1 MMLRLN
7 LILSSMTFIII
18 IIFFF
23 IYYLLSRLMP
33 INYAYN
39 GGFYKFLL
47 TDTTL
52 CDKVCQ

>member
-1 MMLRLN
+1 MLKLN

-18 IIFFF
+18 IIIF

-39 GGFYKFLL
+39 GGFISFS
-47 TDTTL
+47 
-52 CDKVCQ
+52 

>member
-1 MMLRLN
+1 MLRLN

-18 IIFFF
+18 IIIFF